1 MLRAAAQVRDAR
13 RGGRSE
19 SNYGRKD
26 IKMKTRI
33 FIDGREGTTGLRINE
48 RFAGREDVELL
59 SIEGDRRKDLSERKR
74 LINESDIT
82 FLCLPDDAARESVG
96 LVENDRVR
104 IIDTSTAHR
113 TQEGWAYGFPE
124 LSAAHRQRIREGRR
138 VAVPGCHATGFI
150 SLVYPLVAKGI
161 LPADYPVTAFSLTG
175 YSGGGKKMIAEY
187 EAGERHG
194 DLDAPRQYA
203 LSQKHKHLREMRQI
217 TGLSREPLFSP
228 VVADYH
234 SGMTVSVPL
243 YSDLLTKKYTPRE
256 LSGFFGEFYQGQ
268 QFVQT
273 MPFGAEADLHGGM
286 LAGNG
291 LSGWDGLRIF
301 VTGNEERLLLSAQ
314 FDNLGKGASGAAIQC
329 LNIML
334 GCAQDR
340 GLNL

>member
-1 MLRAAAQVRDAR
+1 
-13 RGGRSE
+13 
-19 SNYGRKD
+19 
-26 IKMKTRI
+26 MKTRI

-124 LSAAHRQRIREGRR
+124 LSDAHRQRIREGRR

-228 VVADYH
+228 IVADYH

-243 YSDLLTKKYTPRE
+243 YSDLLTKKYTPQE

-268 QFVQT
+268 QFVQA

-291 LSGWDGLRIF
+291 LCGWDGLRIF
-301 VTGNEERLLLSAQ
+301 VTGNEERMLLSAQ